1 MDEIFA
7 KGDPGAFE
15 ENLRDDDVSD
25 GTTYPTEIFCIT
37 CKKVTPQNFSGS
49 IPYCMNCGCSSPD
62 DQSAVL
68 GAQELDYQ
76 MQQQMAPTYEN
87 LSGARTKISETKSSK
102 KHKEKSIKEK
112 AKIQDGIDENERLL
126 KILRL
131 VKREEQDKEEIRKLE
146 REIKILK
153 QKIQK
158 IPLDINYSR
167 LRIYQSR
174 LQTKM
179 EKQKDLNI
187 ERFMN
192 IITELSNAN
201 DKKFQIL
208 SLKDIVLSL
217 WDKTLKGKLQTG
229 RFFDANALACL
240 IIILKMKKVSYNFK
254 KNILE
259 KYDPDELNNTNEV
272 LQKKT
277 WNAQKLIN
285 EKIFG
290 KEPCWK
296 NKETLIAEGTE
307 DGNLLPDWLRNG
319 CYRANWTIPFT
330 SNEEKIEQV
339 ISNLHDQ
346 ARFKFPLNQIFETA
360 ETILKKSEKKAIIG
374 GQKEKTV
381 SAAIIYLAFL
391 ENKVEF
397 SFLELIQEI
406 NASESGVKRLSKTI
420 NDELKLGLSI

>member
-1 MDEIFA
+1 
-7 KGDPGAFE
+7 
-15 ENLRDDDVSD
+15 
-25 GTTYPTEIFCIT
+25 
-37 CKKVTPQNFSGS
+37 
-49 IPYCMNCGCSSPD
+49 
-62 DQSAVL
+62 
-68 GAQELDYQ
+68 
-76 MQQQMAPTYEN
+76 
-87 LSGARTKISETKSSK
+87 
-102 KHKEKSIKEK
+102 
-112 AKIQDGIDENERLL
+112 
-126 KILRL
+126 
-131 VKREEQDKEEIRKLE
+131 
-146 REIKILK
+146 
-153 QKIQK
+153 
-158 IPLDINYSR
+158 
-167 LRIYQSR
+167 
-174 LQTKM
+174 
-179 EKQKDLNI
+179 
-187 ERFMN
+187 MN
-192 IITELSNAN
+192 IINELSNAN
-201 DKKFQIL
+201 DEKFPIL
-208 SLKDIVLSL
+208 SLQDSVLGL

-229 RFFDANALACL
+229 RFLDANGLAC
-240 IIILKMKKVSYNFK
+240 IIVILKMHKVSFSLK
-254 KNILE
+254 KNIIE
-259 KYDPDELNNTNEV
+259 KYDPDELNNTNDV